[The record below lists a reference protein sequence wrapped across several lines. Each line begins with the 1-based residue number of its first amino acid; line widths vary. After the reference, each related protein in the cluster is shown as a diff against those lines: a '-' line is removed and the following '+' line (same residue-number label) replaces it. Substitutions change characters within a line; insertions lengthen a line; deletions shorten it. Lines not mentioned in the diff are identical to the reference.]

1 MSNVEI
7 ILIVMITGKYN
18 NNTISKNDDKNCNKK
33 SWMESWRIRAISSF
47 HLLTFSSNFV
57 NKVDEMAT

>member
-33 SWMESWRIRAISSF
+33 S
-47 HLLTFSSNFV
+47 
-57 NKVDEMAT
+57 

>member
-33 SWMESWRIRAISSF
+33 SWMESSRIHAISSF